1 MMKPYKKILIIDDD
15 LRLDKMLVFMF
26 EGQGLE
32 TEFADSGSHALEILT
47 HFRPDAI
54 ILDLMMP
61 GMDGFEVCETIKK
74 DTALKDIPVIVL
86 TALPSDVHMER
97 ALSLGACAY
106 IEKPFVSAKMLDKI
120 KEVIGGF

>member
-1 MMKPYKKILIIDDD
+1 MKLNLPTAGAMPWKYL
-15 LRLDKMLVFMF
+15 
-26 EGQGLE
+26 Q
-32 TEFADSGSHALEILT
+32 
-47 HFRPDAI
+47 FRPDAI

-86 TALPSDVHMER
+86 TALPSDVHKER

-106 IEKPFVSAKMLDKI
+106 IEKPFVSAKLLDKI
-120 KEVIGGF
+120 KEVIGEF